1 MPVKELGRF
10 YKSIL
15 SRTVNLKYMSYVETA
30 GIQKFREVLSEYLN
44 SSRGLQTSFENI
56 MITRGSQMGMYFLSR
71 VLFKKDDYIIV
82 GDTNYYYADQIFIK
96 VGMKLAR
103 VSR

>member
-1 MPVKELGRF
+1 MPVQELGKA

-44 SSRGLQTSFENI
+44 SSRGSANQ
-56 MITRGSQMGMYFLSR
+56 
-71 VLFKKDDYIIV
+71 V
-82 GDTNYYYADQIFIK
+82 
-96 VGMKLAR
+96 
-103 VSR
+103 